1 MKKKLIYI
9 VVRLLPV
16 VALIFTMVGADTF
29 SIWPFLIAVALL
41 FVAIW
46 ADCIIG

>member
-1 MKKKLIYI
+1 MKKRIIYI
-9 VVRLLPV
+9 GVQLLPV
-16 VALIFTMVGADTF
+16 VALIFAMVGAATL

>member
-1 MKKKLIYI
+1 MKKRII
-9 VVRLLPV
+9 HIGVRLLPV
-16 VALIFTMVGADTF
+16 VAFIFTMIGAALS
-29 SIWPFLIAVALL
+29 SIWPFFIAVALL